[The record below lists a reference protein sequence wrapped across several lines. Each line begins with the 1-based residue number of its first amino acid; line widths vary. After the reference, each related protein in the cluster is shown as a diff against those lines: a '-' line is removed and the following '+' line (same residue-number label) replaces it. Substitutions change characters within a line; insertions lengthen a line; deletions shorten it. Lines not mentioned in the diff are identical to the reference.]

1 MNLEDYLAHKR
12 RIIDKT
18 LDDLLPREDNN
29 AALLYSAMRYSIF
42 AGGKRIRPILAMA
55 SAEAVGGTEES
66 VLPLAAALECVH
78 TYSLIHDDLP
88 AMDDDDLRRG
98 KPTAHKMFGE
108 AIAILAGD
116 ALLTFAFEI
125 LSSPWAVRLYRPE
138 RLLAAIRELAAAAG
152 PMNLVAGQALDIL
165 NEGKEIKEEIVDS
178 IVRAK
183 TAALMRVSLACG
195 ALLAGGDSRQIE
207 ILGRYGECLGIAFQ
221 IRDDILDLEGDP
233 IKLGKNVQKDESR
246 GKPTYPTLL
255 GKEQAKKM
263 MFQLLDSA
271 LDAIEPLGPKAEP
284 LVVISKYLGERIS

>member
-1 MNLEDYLAHKR
+1 MNLDDYLAHKR

-18 LDDLLPREDNN
+18 LDELLPREDNN
-29 AALLYSAMRYSIF
+29 AALLHSAMRYSVF

-138 RLLAAIRELAAAAG
+138 KLLAAIRELAAAAG
-152 PMNLVAGQALDIL
+152 PMELVAGQALDIL

-178 IVRAK
+178 VVRAK
-183 TAALMRVSLACG
+183 TAALMRASLACG
-195 ALLAGGDSRQIE
+195 ALLASGDSRQIE

-233 IKLGKNVQKDESR
+233 IKLGKNVRKDESR

-271 LDAIEPLGPKAEP
+271 MEAIEPLGPKAEP
-284 LVVISKYLGERIS
+284 LVAISKYLGERIT

>member
-1 MNLEDYLAHKR
+1 MNLEDYLAYKR
-12 RIIDKT
+12 QIIDKT
-18 LDDLLPREDNN
+18 LDDLLPREDND
-29 AALLYSAMRYSIF
+29 AALLHSAMRYSVF

-98 KPTAHKMFGE
+98 KPTAHKIFGE

-125 LSSPWAVRLYRPE
+125 LSSPWAVRLYRAE
-138 RLLAAIRELAAAAG
+138 RLLAAIRELAVAAG
-152 PMNLVAGQALDIL
+152 PMKLVAGQALDIL

-178 IVRAK
+178 VVRAK
-183 TAALMRVSLACG
+183 TAALMRASLACG
-195 ALLAGGDSRQIE
+195 ALLAGGDSLQIE

-233 IKLGKNVQKDESR
+233 IKLGKNVRKDESR

-271 LDAIEPLGPKAEP
+271 MEAIEPLGPKAEP